1 MAGPSRQSA
10 EDIASYC
17 VGDKPPGTHLDDFFE
32 RVEEEERLEVDSDD
46 VQSLGHDSDS
56 EEENRVE
63 SLLAGAYNLHS
74 IAASS
79 IMPAERTLYF
89 FLIQM

>member
-1 MAGPSRQSA
+1 M
-10 EDIASYC
+10 
-17 VGDKPPGTHLDDFFE
+17 
-32 RVEEEERLEVDSDD
+32 DSDD

-74 IAASS
+74 SAAPS
-79 IMPAERTLYF
+79 IMPAERDSLLLHDPDMNGKF
-89 FLIQM
+89 KSGSF

>member
-1 MAGPSRQSA
+1 M
-10 EDIASYC
+10 
-17 VGDKPPGTHLDDFFE
+17 
-32 RVEEEERLEVDSDD
+32 DSDD

-74 IAASS
+74 LAASS